1 MALNSAARNELIELI
16 DREMA
21 RLRAEVQEGVQA
33 GRNTT
38 FAAMTGEAADD
49 GDHSVAD
56 LLTDVEIAE
65 VKRDMQAIE
74 ALEAARGRLL
84 SGLGGTCID
93 CDEDIALPR
102 LRANPAAQRCR
113 DCQEQYEATHAR
125 DATAKR

>member
-1 MALNSAARNELIELI
+1 MALDTATRKELIELI
-16 DREMA
+16 DLEMA
-21 RLRAEVQEGVQA
+21 RLRDEVQEGVQT
-33 GRNTT
+33 GLDST
-38 FAAMTGEAADD
+38 FATMTGEAADD

-84 SGLGGTCID
+84 SGFGGMCID
-93 CDEDIALPR
+93 CEEDIAPAR

-113 DCQEQYEATHAR
+113 DCQEQYEATHAGGA
-125 DATAKR
+125 ATKR

>member
-1 MALNSAARNELIELI
+1 MALNSAARNELIALI
-16 DREMA
+16 DLEMA
-21 RLRAEVQEGVQA
+21 RLRAEVEQGVQT
-33 GRNTT
+33 GRDST

-84 SGLGGTCID
+84 SGLGGTCVD
-93 CDEDIALPR
+93 CEEDIAPAR

-113 DCQEQYEATHAR
+113 DCQEQYEATHG
-125 DATAKR
+125 TAA